1 MEYGCLIETMN
12 KEPKNFERVMDEDFF
27 RYVGWQVSQQEFDK
41 KWFAKTTLNEIST
54 VLKEKLKCL
63 RTDGRPIVVADRVI
77 AHMMSEVFHKNRP
90 ILGDGYFMF
99 NIVPEKQRDD
109 YNDMKVQVIEM
120 IFNTIKTEYEMDQNN
135 RKLSI
140 WSTLYGDFNK
150 QGLRQYSTIKI
161 NEMNI
166 NKVRFNMN
174 Y

>member
-1 MEYGCLIETMN
+1 MEYGCLIESMN
-12 KEPKNFERVMDEDFF
+12 KEPKKFDRVMDEDFF

-41 KWFAKTTLNEIST
+41 KWFARKTLDEISE

-63 RTDGRPIVVADRVI
+63 RKDGRPIVVADRVI

-99 NIVPEKQRDD
+99 NIVPEKERDD

-120 IFNTIKTEYEMDQNN
+120 IFNGIKTEYEMDQNN

-140 WSTLYGDFNK
+140 WSTVYGDFNP
-150 QGLRQYSTIKI
+150 QGLRQYSTIKL
-161 NEMNI
+161 NEMPL
-166 NKVRFNMN
+166 NKIRFQMN